1 MANAAFYFGLVRS
14 LAESERP
21 LWSRLPFA
29 AADENF
35 HEAARRGIAAEVH
48 WPGEHRVPATDVV
61 LRLLEPARE
70 GLLDWGVEPAE
81 ADRLLGVIEQRA
93 TRRVNG
99 AEWLVRRVRERSRDG
114 RRAALRATLLDY
126 RDRMHTGEPV
136 HTWD

>member
-29 AADENF
+29 AADANF
-35 HEAARRGIAAEVH
+35 HEAARHGIAAEVH
-48 WPGEHRVPATDVV
+48 WPGHDRIAATEVV
-61 LRLLEPARE
+61 LRLLPLARE
-70 GLLDWGVEPAE
+70 GLLDWGVEPDE
-81 ADRLLGVIEQRA
+81 ADRLLGVVEQRA
-93 TRRVNG
+93 VRRTNG
-99 AEWLVRRVRERSRDG
+99 AEWWVRRVRERSRDG

-126 RDRMHTGEPV
+126 RDRMHTGQPV